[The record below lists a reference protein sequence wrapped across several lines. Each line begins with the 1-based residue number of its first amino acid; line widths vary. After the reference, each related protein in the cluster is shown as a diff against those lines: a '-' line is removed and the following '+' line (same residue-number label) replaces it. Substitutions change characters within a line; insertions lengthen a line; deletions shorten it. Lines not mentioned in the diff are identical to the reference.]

1 MILSLS
7 VKSHHTFPDLYQ
19 TQGTG
24 WQLLKTSQNC
34 WVQEPNNAIGH
45 TYRGRAFAKQGMFPE
60 AVADLSAAIHL
71 DPHNSV
77 AFYHRGCLLRKAHP
91 KQALQVNII
100 FLRHLYL

>member
-1 MILSLS
+1 MLL
-7 VKSHHTFPDLYQ
+7 PLYQ
-19 TQGTG
+19 THRNWMAAIKDFTE
-24 WQLLKTSQNC
+24 LL
-34 WVQEPNNAIGH
+34 VQEPNNAIGH

-91 KQALQVNII
+91 KQALQVTII
-100 FLRHLYL
+100 FLRHL